1 MVRRGLDVRGEGEGV
16 RGKKIASRESQERG
30 RGGGLQ
36 EQRLGIWTCS
46 SRLLLLLLLLLLL
59 MLLLLTKITTTRS
72 CRDDAAGS
80 ARVGIAPV

>member
-1 MVRRGLDVRGEGEGV
+1 MVSRGLDVRGEGEGV
-16 RGKKIASRESQERG
+16 RGKKIESRDSQERG
-30 RGGGLQ
+30 RGGGVQ

-46 SRLLLLLLLLLLL
+46 SRLLLLLLLLLL